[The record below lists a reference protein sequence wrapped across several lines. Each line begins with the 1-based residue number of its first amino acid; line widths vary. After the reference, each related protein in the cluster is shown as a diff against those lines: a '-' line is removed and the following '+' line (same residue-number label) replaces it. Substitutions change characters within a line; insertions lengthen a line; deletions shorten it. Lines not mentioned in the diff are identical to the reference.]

1 MFDLS
6 EGDLEAVRSTF
17 VPQEFTFADLA
28 KDGEAAASET
38 ETETETTVSAIV
50 SAYASLGGD
59 AFWHQPEY
67 MAVPRVQGIAAATT
81 AAVGAVKLPEVLE
94 GDAAAA
100 TAAAVGAGGTGAGG
114 AGGAGDMFH
123 GVDYQV
129 KHSMVSRLYAVKVA
143 ESELG
148 RKMTDQ
154 EIGAYV
160 RKENEL
166 YNAYWSFRSRF
177 CGAVPV
183 DYIGL

>member
-17 VPQEFTFADLA
+17 VPQQFTLADFA
-28 KDGEAAASET
+28 KDGEAAAAASET
-38 ETETETTVSAIV
+38 EMETTTTVSAIV

-81 AAVGAVKLPEVLE
+81 TAVGAVKLPEALE
-94 GDAAAA
+94 GDAAAGA
-100 TAAAVGAGGTGAGG
+100 GAGAGAGGVGN
-114 AGGAGDMFH
+114 MFH

-148 RKMTDQ
+148 RKMTNQ

-166 YNAYWSFRSRF
+166 YKAYWSFRSRF

>member
-17 VPQEFTFADLA
+17 VPQQFTLADLA
-28 KDGEAAASET
+28 KDGESAAAASEA
-38 ETETETTVSAIV
+38 ETETTVSAIV

-67 MAVPRVQGIAAATT
+67 VNVPRAPGIAAATT
-81 AAVGAVKLPEVLE
+81 AAVGAVKLPEALE
-94 GDAAAA
+94 GD
-100 TAAAVGAGGTGAGG
+100 AAAVGAGGAGVGAGG
-114 AGGAGDMFH
+114 TGGAGNAYH

-148 RKMTDQ
+148 RKMTNQ
-154 EIGAYV
+154 EIGVYV

-166 YNAYWSFRSRF
+166 YKAYWSFRRRF
-177 CGAVPV
+177 CGAIPV